1 MSPST
6 SSSPSAGPSPAREAL
21 ADAALLAVDTL
32 LLTGA
37 ALRVTRFA
45 TTDVLGGWV
54 LADPLK
60 TWARAEDPR
69 PAPLP
74 DGTPAPPHP
83 FGYAAPPQAWRHR
96 LVSALDC
103 PYCVG
108 TQATLL
114 ISAALAALPPSTR
127 PGRLARAAC
136 AASST
141 TSTASTTSSPIWPA
155 SKRTTPKPASKPAS
169 CAKMPTAGQTGWPPC
184 AATSASN
191 PAYSATPCGSP
202 SWCSSASP

>member
-6 SSSPSAGPSPAREAL
+6 PLGPASSAREAL
-21 ADAALLAVDTL
+21 SDAALLAVDAL

-60 TWARAEDPR
+60 RWAEKHEP
-69 PAPLP
+69 
-74 DGTPAPPHP
+74 GQP
-83 FGYAAPPQAWRHR
+83 FGYAAPATAPRHR

-108 TQATLL
+108 TQAT
-114 ISAALAALPPSTR
+114 IAIGAALALTSSRSQRRSPLGRAL
-127 PGRLARAAC
+127 RAAC
-136 AASST
+136 ATLGAAYVVGHVSHRID
-141 TSTASTTSSPIWPA
+141 SPAPSQKD
-155 SKRTTPKPASKPAS
+155 SK
-169 CAKMPTAGQTGWPPC
+169 
-184 AATSASN
+184 
-191 PAYSATPCGSP
+191 
-202 SWCSSASP
+202 